1 MEMMKKD
8 EMTNLMAQ
16 FQKMEMMK
24 KEEQSEEQKAKIE
37 ARVKDIDVKEHVDAL
52 MDSES
57 SELSE
62 EFKRKKQLQYLTLQ

>member
-37 ARVKDIDVKEHVDAL
+37 ARVKDIDVKEHVDAYG
-52 MDSES
+52 
-57 SELSE
+57 
-62 EFKRKKQLQYLTLQ
+62 Q